1 MLNNHTIARL
11 EYRIRAGKARRTAR
25 ARVYLLV
32 NSGAFNPHDA
42 RHAALAANTL
52 RRAYRAAMRAPS

>member
-11 EYRIRAGKARRTAR
+11 EYRIRAGKARRAAK

-32 NSGAFNPHDA
+32 NSGAFNPHNP
-42 RHAALAANTL
+42 RHAHLAARTL
-52 RRAYRAAMRAPS
+52 RQAYRAAMQWSA